1 MSSWGSFIDP
11 GAQREAN
18 LLAVRGGQDAILPL
32 GPRAELHTDLS
43 CKSRSNCSSLEL
55 GFSASVVVFSGDEE
69 SGELGL
75 DLPRQRG
82 AQQTPGESKTHKLA
96 PVLRYFFS
104 LIPTPNCRQVQ
115 QHTKIDPDAMPVPR
129 AAACKIYLQL
139 GRNTRRESRCEWLRA
154 RRELGPPRG
163 HKQVPWGG

>member
-1 MSSWGSFIDP
+1 MRRATGSKKMGFDLNVEGDFI
-11 GAQREAN
+11 Q
-18 LLAVRGGQDAILPL
+18 V
-32 GPRAELHTDLS
+32 
-43 CKSRSNCSSLEL
+43 
-55 GFSASVVVFSGDEE
+55 
-69 SGELGL
+69 
-75 DLPRQRG
+75 
-82 AQQTPGESKTHKLA
+82 SKTHKLA